1 MRIAVIDLGTNTFNL
16 VIADHNKSYYTI
28 IHQDK
33 FPVKLGEGGINLSI
47 IQPVPFWRGIDNI
60 EKMLSIIKSFS
71 VNKIYAF
78 ATSAIR
84 DAANGNQFVET
95 VFKLFQLKISVI
107 SGNKEANLI
116 YLGVK
121 SALTIGSHNV
131 LIMDIGGGST
141 EFIIANENEI
151 FWKKSYKLGAA
162 RLLDKFNDIEPISKS
177 TLAAIEKYLNSQ
189 LKSLSKAIEKF
200 QVHELIGSSGSF
212 DTFAEM
218 ICQQFYFPE
227 ILEGKTTFN
236 FNINDLKEIHT
247 QLLGSTRAERLK
259 MKGLIAMRVDMIVI
273 ASIFTHYI
281 LNKYNIQNVRLST
294 YSLKEG
300 VLYKMIQK

>member
-1 MRIAVIDLGTNTFNL
+1 
-16 VIADHNKSYYTI
+16 
-28 IHQDK
+28 
-33 FPVKLGEGGINLSI
+33 
-47 IQPVPFWRGIDNI
+47 
-60 EKMLSIIKSFS
+60 
-71 VNKIYAF
+71 
-78 ATSAIR
+78 
-84 DAANGNQFVET
+84 
-95 VFKLFQLKISVI
+95 
-107 SGNKEANLI
+107 I

-121 SALTIGSHNV
+121 SALTIGNNNA

-141 EFIIANENEI
+141 EFIIANDNEI

-162 RLLDKFNDIEPISKS
+162 RLLDKFNDSEPISKS
-177 TLAAIEKYLNSQ
+177 NLEAIEKYLDKQ
-189 LKSLSKAIEKF
+189 LKSLSNAINKF

-218 ICQQFYFPE
+218 ICKQFYFPE

-236 FNINDLKEIHT
+236 FNLNDLKEIHR
-247 QLLGSTRAERLK
+247 QLLGSTKSERLK